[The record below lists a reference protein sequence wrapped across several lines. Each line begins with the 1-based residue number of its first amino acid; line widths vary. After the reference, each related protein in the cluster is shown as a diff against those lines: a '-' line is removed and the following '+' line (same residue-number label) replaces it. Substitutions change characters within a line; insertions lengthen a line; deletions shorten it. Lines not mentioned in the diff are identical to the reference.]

1 MWGGVGGYGYGC
13 VWTHVWDPI
22 PFPCAGSLTTGGG
35 SPHPNPG
42 ARRQGGGVL
51 GRLLLQPKN
60 FQGSPTMGDGMQG
73 LRPKSGNQ
81 LITSSKGGVQLDR
94 RGDSVCLAPTMF
106 RECPNRR

>member
-1 MWGGVGGYGYGC
+1 MGMGVCGPMSG
-13 VWTHVWDPI
+13 TPS
-22 PFPCAGSLTTGGG
+22 PFPVQDPLQLEADPPTPTRVRAG
-35 SPHPNPG
+35 
-42 ARRQGGGVL
+42 RGGGVL